1 MQKRREKN
9 KEVSYALIRRHF
21 KLRLS
26 DTTLKKRIMKP
37 MDYTYRLRARK
48 PAVPAGRAGAGGTRV
63 TDSTERPE
71 LAKLYL

>member
-37 MDYTYRLRARK
+37 MDYSYRLRARK
-48 PAVPAGRAGAGGTRV
+48 PAVPAGRVGGTRV
-63 TDSTERPE
+63 TDSTEHPE

>member
-1 MQKRREKN
+1 MQKKREKN

-37 MDYTYRLRARK
+37 MDYSYRLRARK
-48 PAVPAGRAGAGGTRV
+48 PAVPAGRAGGTRV
-63 TDSTERPE
+63 TDSTEHPE

>member
-37 MDYTYRLRARK
+37 MDYSYRLRARK
-48 PAVPAGRAGAGGTRV
+48 PAVPAGRAGGTRV
-63 TDSTERPE
+63 TDSTEHPE